1 MYDENV
7 HIRYYHRKDK
17 KMEKRRKDSHGRVL
31 KEGESERKA
40 GGYDYRWRTSGGQRH
55 AIYAPTLEEL
65 REKEKDI
72 IRDKSNGIR
81 TEARNTTLNDIY
93 DMWVELKRGLKDN
106 TFQNYQ
112 YMYNQF
118 VYKNLGQ
125 MRISQI
131 KRSDVRRFYNML
143 ADERNLKIS
152 TIDSVHTVLHQVF
165 QLAVEDNY
173 IRANPSDNS
182 LKELKQAHNMDI
194 EKRRALTL
202 NEQIIF
208 TDFLENSRQ
217 YNHWKP
223 IFDVMLGTGL
233 RVGEVTGLRWED
245 IDLDKKTI
253 SVNHT
258 LVYYNHK
265 ENGCYFNINTPKTK
279 AGNRIIYMTTKVKE
293 AFEQEKKNQE
303 LAGISCKAQVDG
315 YTNFVF
321 VNRFG
326 NVQHQGTLNKAL
338 RRITRDCNDELLE
351 KAKGAAVTLLPP
363 FSCHNLRHTFAT
375 RMCEAGVNAKVVQ
388 ELLGHADVGITLNI
402 YTDATK
408 DLIQPEMAKF
418 EHYLN
423 PSGEEKTK
431 ESNDLTVPVVYGSP
445 KRESK
450 FTQID
455 SSCKSSETGI

>member
-1 MYDENV
+1 
-7 HIRYYHRKDK
+7 
-17 KMEKRRKDSHGRVL
+17 MEKRRKDSHGRVL

-40 GGYDYRWRTSGGQRH
+40 GGYDYRWRTSGGKRH
-55 AIYAPTLEEL
+55 SIYAPTLDAL

-72 IRDKSNGIR
+72 IRDQSDGIR
-81 TEARNTTLNDIY
+81 SDTRNIKLNDIF

-125 MRISQI
+125 MRINQI

-165 QLAVEDNY
+165 QLAVEDDY

-182 LKELKQAHNMDI
+182 LKELKLAHNMDV

-202 NEQIIF
+202 DEQNLF
-208 TDFLENSRQ
+208 TNFLENHRGF
-217 YNHWKP
+217 NHWKP

-245 IDLDKKTI
+245 IDLDKGTI
-253 SVNHT
+253 NVNHT
-258 LVYYNHK
+258 LVYYKHK
-265 ENGCYFNINTPKTK
+265 EDGCCFNVHTPKTK
-279 AGNRIIYMTTKVKE
+279 AGNRIVYMTSQVKE

-303 LAGISCKAQVDG
+303 LAGIFCKVNVDG
-315 YTNFVF
+315 YTDFVF
-321 VNRFG
+321 LNRFG
-326 NVQHQGTLNKAL
+326 NVQNQGTLNKAL
-338 RRITRDCNDELLE
+338 RRIIRDCNEEQLN
-351 KAKGAAVTLLPP
+351 KANGTNVVLLPP
-363 FSCHNLRHTFAT
+363 FSCHSLRHTFAT

-408 DLIQPEMAKF
+408 DLIKPEMAKF
-418 EHYLN
+418 ENYLK
-423 PSGEEKTK
+423 PSGADKQK
-431 ESNDLTVPVVYGSP
+431 ASDDMIVPVTVGSP
-445 KRESK
+445 HRDRNPR
-450 FTQID
+450 IVD
-455 SSCKSSETGI
+455 LSCKTDEKGV